1 MFLNVFQES
10 AWKEE
15 GGRIHAST
23 PTTGMRARNLP
34 VPEEFLHQHQLQ
46 QQQQHQRVAD
56 PDATQS
62 HSSETLSALPSRVAN
77 SSCSVTRH
85 PFSLPRRG
93 KADGRLSPSDPS
105 NHSDLGALSN
115 DSEALLLLPPPR
127 SSAIS
132 PRLSA
137 NSRESAADGG
147 SSSARQSSSGAG
159 TRAFLSPLLGGPLT
173 PDARYDSPKCRQD
186 SNSSRHSRESHE
198 NARTTR
204 DRLLL
209 RREEAQDRGHLATK
223 RNVEAK
229 SETRRNL
236 DNDRRLMIGGE
247 TRQQVAA
254 WNGGMNNVLSK
265 SSINISKDR
274 ELSPSAKIHEK
285 PRLQKFR
292 SDIDLTSKGLY
303 YDNLCTRQQY
313 SKASKSNT
321 FTTSPVSIQVRPTH
335 MSPQAVQV
343 KGRQLLKSQSQ
354 PHFRSRNNSRNRKSE
369 EANAA
374 SNQRRPEPE
383 MDAKNTE
390 RVLEWLQDVDGFA
403 DPPESPIIF
412 DSGPEQSD
420 TAIHVVYQG
429 D

>member
-1 MFLNVFQES
+1 MSLIVFQEN

-23 PTTGMRARNLP
+23 PSTGMRARNLP

-62 HSSETLSALPSRVAN
+62 HSSETLSALPSRVTN
-77 SSCSVTRH
+77 SSYSVMRH

-93 KADGRLSPSDPS
+93 RADGRLSPSDPS
-105 NHSDLGALSN
+105 NHSDLGAPSN
-115 DSEALLLLPPPR
+115 DSEALLLPPPR
-127 SSAIS
+127 SSTIS

-159 TRAFLSPLLGGPLT
+159 TRAFLSPLGGPLT
-173 PDARYDSPKCRQD
+173 PDARYDSPKYRQD

-209 RREEAQDRGHLATK
+209 RREAQDPGHLATK
-223 RNVEAK
+223 KNIETK

-236 DNDRRLMIGGE
+236 DNDRRLMIGGG
-247 TRQQVAA
+247 TKQQVGA

-265 SSINISKDR
+265 SSINISKDQ
-274 ELSPSAKIHEK
+274 ELPSSAKIHEK

-303 YDNLCTRQQY
+303 YDNLCTRQPY
-313 SKASKSNT
+313 FKASKSNT
-321 FTTSPVSIQVRPTH
+321 FTTSPVSIQLRPTH
-335 MSPQAVQV
+335 LSPQAAQV

-354 PHFRSRNNSRNRKSE
+354 PHFRSRNRKSE
-369 EANAA
+369 ETNAA

-383 MDAKNTE
+383 MDAKKTE